1 METLWCGQNYIT
13 AILIP
18 IQQNN
23 SFTHFLSYSSF
34 MFVKW
39 RGGVR
44 HAGTQRLPPRL
55 HAEPLRLLCSA
66 AAAPCRIKKVTRLEK

>member
-23 SFTHFLSYSSF
+23 SFTHFLSYNPFVYAHCGILSNGLGGQAYDAPAIFF
-34 MFVKW
+34 M
-39 RGGVR
+39 
-44 HAGTQRLPPRL
+44 LY
-55 HAEPLRLLCSA
+55 
-66 AAAPCRIKKVTRLEK
+66 